1 MEHTTLARFM
11 AKRMDFWAPCAK
23 KLLSQCVLGQIDKH
37 EHHNSDSDSDSDSD
51 SNDDALTI
59 SIEAIGSG
67 LLIIPVMYCSN
78 TMTVRELKDDIIQCV
93 PSLIDNNYFDI
104 DLFNG
109 HGCSVLNDE
118 NQLRDAKI
126 VDNSVLT
133 LMCIIDKKKALIKFC
148 RSFDNFFPIANE
160 WHLANPIINWIG
172 IQVEP
177 VTENVTTIDLRLKH
191 LSGTISP
198 IIAYIP
204 SLVNLDLANNYLNG
218 TIPTEIGLLINLEYI
233 FMYDN
238 RLTGKIPSEIGKLE
252 NLRDLNLH
260 SNQLDGNIPTE
271 LGNLHKLLYIN
282 LGHNNLV
289 GRIPTEIG
297 TLNSIRAIYLANNKL
312 TGQIPTTFNFP
323 QNFQNLN
330 LSSNL
335 LTGQIPIGIQNMTYL
350 NVRNNQFFYN

>member
-1 MEHTTLARFM
+1 MEQTTLVRFM

-23 KLLSQCVLGQIDKH
+23 ELLSQCVLGQIDKH
-37 EHHNSDSDSDSDSD
+37 DHNDDD
-51 SNDDALTI
+51 NDNDALTI

-67 LLIIPVMYCSN
+67 FPIIPALYCSN

-93 PSLIDNNYFDI
+93 PSLIDHKCFDI
-104 DLFNG
+104 ELFNG
-109 HGCSVLNDE
+109 HGGSVLNDE

-133 LMCIIDKKKALIKFC
+133 LMCIIDKKKALIKFI

-160 WHLANPIINWIG
+160 WHLANPIRNWIG
-172 IQVEP
+172 IKVEP
-177 VTENVTTIDLRLKH
+177 DTENVTIIDLRLKH

-238 RLTGKIPSEIGKLE
+238 RLTGKIPTQIGKLE
-252 NLRDLNLH
+252 NLCDLNLH

-297 TLNSIRAIYLANNKL
+297 TLNSIQAIYLSNNKL
-312 TGQIPTTFNFP
+312 TGRIPTTFNFP
-323 QNFQNLN
+323 QNFRNLN

-335 LTGQIPIGIQNMTYL
+335 LTGQIPTGIQNMNYL
-350 NVRNNQFFYN
+350 NVRNNQIH